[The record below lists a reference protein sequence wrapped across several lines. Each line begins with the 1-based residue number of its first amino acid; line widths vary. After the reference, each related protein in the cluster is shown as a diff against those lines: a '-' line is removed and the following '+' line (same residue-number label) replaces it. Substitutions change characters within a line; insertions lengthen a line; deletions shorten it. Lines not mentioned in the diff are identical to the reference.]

1 MIDPV
6 LVELPDA
13 SRRPRR
19 NSGNKT
25 TVAKL
30 ASMKDRQQSMP
41 TLDLSSL
48 SSSRS
53 LVAPVAP
60 TITGPTEPT
69 ATPSHSISTVATAI
83 IAARRTMIHRD
94 SMPDLLKVPKESKFE
109 LQVKEVAKLHRR
121 ASSLRKERR
130 VGQFA
135 EEYDEIRWL
144 INTERSHVYRGTGLR
159 RMNSHRNSIME
170 SSKLNLFDDVGPKS
184 PSHLNHALSPSH
196 NHNHNPQATTPVRL
210 SIPVTERIERRERDL
225 ERDLLPPII
234 EKKGR
239 FSGKLGEKMQN
250 LKNDPLA
257 YAALTQRVQS
267 IQRERKQSERGKKTH
282 RPAIHRPDEKLEAI
296 TFRSMERSRRDAENR
311 ERREVLEQELIERHE
326 AMTAREASKQMA
338 WEEKKAKLARRRFCH
353 IWLITTAVA
362 SRSTRLMCELQE
374 AKRRRQIFAAHE
386 KSAFIIQYNYRMF
399 RFRLQRKRVLQGL
412 SLWTIAA
419 LTFGRM
425 WTRMRRRRDANRIK
439 HTLRLLL
446 DTNSFLKAIRRFQSV
461 VLVLQRCIRRHL
473 FKRNAE
479 VALLVMQFD
488 RVEETMLA
496 EGGGADKSRSL
507 QLEKKKSKK
516 LTHENSRKLIHENS
530 KKLLKAKT
538 QTNVHSHHPHH
549 PRSGSTI
556 PVDFKVQKLRENL
569 GERRE
574 IFRHALAKWQSNSA
588 RRTSFSRKLSQK
600 EMMDRV
606 QANLSGVEIEE
617 DTGPPPPT
625 FRLLMHPSEMRQF
638 VTKVQRQYALH
649 YAEKLA
655 NEYQ

>member
-1 MIDPV
+1 
-6 LVELPDA
+6 
-13 SRRPRR
+13 
-19 NSGNKT
+19 
-25 TVAKL
+25 
-30 ASMKDRQQSMP
+30 
-41 TLDLSSL
+41 
-48 SSSRS
+48 
-53 LVAPVAP
+53 
-60 TITGPTEPT
+60 
-69 ATPSHSISTVATAI
+69 
-83 IAARRTMIHRD
+83 
-94 SMPDLLKVPKESKFE
+94 MPDLLKVPKESKFE

-130 VGQFA
+130 VGQFS

-144 INTERSHVYRGTGLR
+144 INTERSHIYRGTGLR
-159 RMNSHRNSIME
+159 RMNTQRNSIME

-196 NHNHNPQATTPVRL
+196 SHQATTPVRL

-250 LKNDPLA
+250 FKNDPVA
-257 YAALTQRVQS
+257 FAALTQRVQS
-267 IQRERKQSERGKKTH
+267 IQRERKQGERGKKTH
-282 RPAIHRPDEKLEAI
+282 RPAMHRPDEKLEAI
-296 TFRSMERSRRDAENR
+296 TFRSMERSRREAENR
-311 ERREVLEQELIERHE
+311 ERREVLELELIERHE
-326 AMTAREASKQMA
+326 AMTARDASKQMA
-338 WEEKKAKLARRRFCH
+338 WEERKAKLARKRFCH

-446 DTNSFLKAIRRFQSV
+446 NTNSFLKAIRRFQSV

-516 LTHENSRKLIHENS
+516 LIHENS
-530 KKLLKAKT
+530 KKLLKAKS
-538 QTNVHSHHPHH
+538 QVNVHSHVHH
-549 PRSGSTI
+549 PRSGRTI

-574 IFRHALAKWQSNSA
+574 IFRHALAKWQSNSS

-600 EMMDRV
+600 ELMDRV
-606 QANLSGVEIEE
+606 QANLSGVKIEE

-625 FRLLMHPSEMRQF
+625 FRVLMHPSEMRQF